1 MKLIVSYVMLDAAG
15 QYLFDA
21 GMNWDK
27 ANILR
32 LRKNYERL
40 YCYSGRYSGTIA
52 FPLRFFAVDVLGNKH
67 EIPLDYEAT

>member
-1 MKLIVSYVMLDAAG
+1 MKLIASYQMLDAAG

-40 YCYSGRYSGTIA
+40 YCYSGTIT
-52 FPLRFFAVDVLGNKH
+52 FPLRFFAIDVLGNKH
-67 EIPLDYEAT
+67 EIGLD